1 MSDSEENDNPET
13 TPEENNEVP
22 PVEGVEV
29 PLVESVEVPLVE
41 PDNNYSKA
49 TVQTSDDE
57 LRNFG
62 IGIAVCAILLLY
74 GGETF
79 AIWNV
84 QIEQDFVDE
93 DIESWEFDIKFGT
106 NEMYIEQPKALTDEG
121 GNGTDSDS
129 KEYDDNDCSGSSD
142 CDEMYDFFSNLK
154 ILLYVLLIGGVFIA
168 YMGNTGEKMEF
179 APRVIAGAALVSV
192 LILLYIFFSLPAA
205 YDEDTDFFDDM
216 DEDPAFFSDNKE
228 KTNEGTFFEA
238 DVESK
243 TTFSL
248 GFFIPLV
255 SAGLAGYLINARGIK
270 LEDITGK
277 K

>member
-13 TPEENNEVP
+13 TPEENNEGS

-79 AIWNV
+79 AIWNIQV
-84 QIEQDFVDE
+84 DYDFVDE
-93 DIESWEFDIKFGT
+93 DIESWEIDIKFGT
-106 NEMYIEQPKALTDEG
+106 NEMYTEQPKALTDEG

-129 KEYDDNDCSGSSD
+129 KEYDDSD
-142 CDEMYDFFSNLK
+142 VDFDEVEDFFSNLK
-154 ILLYVLLIGGVFIA
+154 ILLYVLLIGGAFIA

-192 LILLYIFFSLPAA
+192 LILLYIFFSLPVA
-205 YDEDTDFFDDM
+205 YDEDSDFFDEWE
-216 DEDPAFFSDNKE
+216 EDPAFFSDNKE
-228 KTNEGTFFEA
+228 KINEDTFLEA
-238 DVESK
+238 EIEMK

>member
-13 TPEENNEVP
+13 TPEENNEVL

-62 IGIAVCAILLLY
+62 IGIAVCAILILF

-79 AIWNV
+79 AVWNLEYEV
-84 QIEQDFVDE
+84 GAIELNMVFGVNEQYVESTSLNNETGEME
-93 DIESWEFDIKFGT
+93 DLD
-106 NEMYIEQPKALTDEG
+106 
-121 GNGTDSDS
+121 DSV
-129 KEYDDNDCSGSSD
+129 EYDDSD
-142 CDEMYDFFSNLK
+142 CDCDELESFFSNLK
-154 ILLYVLLIGGVFIA
+154 ILIYVLLIGGVFIG
-168 YMGNTGEKMEF
+168 YMGHTGEKVEF
-179 APRVIAGAALVSV
+179 LPKALALVIAISV
-192 LILLYIFFSLPAA
+192 IIMLYTFSSLPEAFE
-205 YDEDTDFFDDM
+205 EDSELFDAI

-228 KTNEGTFFEA
+228 DIGFDIIVTL
-238 DVESK
+238 K
-243 TTFSL
+243 TTASL

>member
-1 MSDSEENDNPET
+1 MSDSEENDNPKT

-22 PVEGVEV
+22 PVEG
-29 PLVESVEVPLVE
+29 VEVPLVE

-79 AIWNV
+79 AIWNI

-93 DIESWEFDIKFGT
+93 DIESREFDIKFGT
-106 NEMYIEQPKALTDEG
+106 NEMYVEQPKALTDEG

-129 KEYDDNDCSGSSD
+129 WEYDDSD
-142 CDEMYDFFSNLK
+142 VDLDEVEDFFSNLK
-154 ILLYVLLIGGVFIA
+154 ILLYVLLSGGVFIA

-179 APRVIAGAALVSV
+179 APRVIGGAVLVSA
-192 LILLYIFFSLPAA
+192 LILLYIFFSLPTA
-205 YDEDTDFFDDM
+205 YEKDTDFFDDM

-228 KTNEGTFFEA
+228 KINEDTFLEA
-238 DVESK
+238 DAETK

>member
-1 MSDSEENDNPET
+1 MSDNEESDIPKSS
-13 TPEENNEVP
+13 PEEGTEVP
-22 PVEGVEV
+22 LAEGVEV

-49 TVQTSDDE
+49 TVQASDDE

-62 IGIAVCAILLLY
+62 IGIAICAILLLF

-79 AIWNV
+79 AIWNI
-84 QIEQDFVDE
+84 QIDYDFVEE
-93 DIESWEFDIKFGT
+93 DIESWEIDIKFGT
-106 NEMYIEQPKALTDEG
+106 NEMYIEAPEAMMDEG
-121 GNGTDSDS
+121 GNGTGTDSDS
-129 KEYDDNDCSGSSD
+129 KEYDDSD
-142 CDEMYDFFSNLK
+142 ADLDEVADFFSNLK
-154 ILLYVLLIGGVFIA
+154 ILLYVLLIGGASIA
-168 YMGNTGEKMEF
+168 YMGHTGEKMEF
-179 APRVIAGAALVSV
+179 APKVIAGAVLVSV

-216 DEDPAFFSDNKE
+216 DEDPAFFLDTKE
-228 KTNEGTFFEA
+228 KVAEDTFLEA
-238 DVESK
+238 DLETK

-255 SAGLAGYLINARGIK
+255 SIGLAGYLINARGIK

-277 K
+277 Q

>member
-1 MSDSEENDNPET
+1 MSGSEENDNLET

-57 LRNFG
+57 LKKFG
-62 IGIAVCAILLLY
+62 AAIAVCALLLLF

-79 AIWNV
+79 AVWHVNV
-84 QIEQDFVDE
+84 ETDYEDE
-93 DIESWEFDIKFGT
+93 ERESWEIDRIFGT
-106 NEMYIEQPKALTDEG
+106 KEIYVEQPEVDG
-121 GNGTDSDS
+121 DGTDSDS
-129 KEYDDNDCSGSSD
+129 WEYDDSD
-142 CDEMYDFFSNLK
+142 VDLDKVEDFFSNLK
-154 ILLYVLLIGGVFIA
+154 ILLYILLIGGA
-168 YMGNTGEKMEF
+168 ALGYMGHTGEKMEF
-179 APRVIAGAALVSV
+179 APKVIAGAALVSV
-192 LILLYIFFSLPAA
+192 LILLYTFFSLPAA

-216 DEDPAFFSDNKE
+216 EEDPAFYSDNKE
-228 KTNEGTFFEA
+228 KTNKDTFLEA
-238 DVESK
+238 EEHAI
-243 TTFSL
+243 TTFSI